1 MGRSS
6 NKELASIFREL
17 ADMLEMKGDTIY
29 KIIAYRKAADNIEH
43 ATQDVA
49 VLWQQGRLREVPGIG
64 ESIASKIQ
72 EYLTTGRVVLHDQL
86 HEEMPPGVL
95 SLRAIP
101 GVGPKTAWLLYQRLG
116 ITSVAE
122 VERAAK
128 EGKLR
133 GLPGMGERSEEKILQ
148 GIEMLHRRSERIPL
162 GIALPVAQALLA
174 GLRGCPQV
182 LRLSTAGSLRRC
194 KPTVGDIDVLAVS
207 REPQAVV
214 RFFARLPEVAE
225 VVSQGDT
232 KSTVLLE
239 DGLQIDL
246 MVLEETRYGS
256 LLQHFTGSKDHNVH
270 LRELALDQ
278 GLSLSEY
285 GFTRPDG
292 GMILCPEEEDVYLT
306 LELDYIPPELRE
318 DAGEVEAARE
328 RRLPRLV
335 QSVDLKGD
343 LHVHSTWSDGVSNIR
358 EMAQAAKARGYEYI
372 AVTDHTKSLGIARGL
387 TVDRLR
393 ERQAEIE
400 EVNRELAPFRVLSG
414 VEVEVKADGTL
425 DLPDDVLAKLDL
437 VVASVHSGLRQE
449 RDRITGRVLAA
460 MRNPHVDII
469 GHPTGVILG
478 EREPYDLDFAA
489 ILREAVATGTA
500 LEINSMPNR
509 LDLDDVHVRQAVAA
523 GAMLAISTDSHRV
536 ESLEAI
542 GFGLAMARRGWA
554 EPASVINTVSFPA
567 LLSRLKGQPR
577 LAS

>member
-1 MGRSS
+1 MGRTS
-6 NKELASIFREL
+6 NKELASIFRDV
-17 ADMLEMKGDTIY
+17 ADMLEMKGETIY
-29 KIIAYRKAADNIEH
+29 KIVAYRKAADNLEH

-64 ESIASKIQ
+64 ESIAAKIQ
-72 EYLTTGRVVLHDQL
+72 EYLTTGRMALHDQL
-86 HEEMPPGVL
+86 REEMPPGVL
-95 SLRAIP
+95 SLRTIP

-174 GLRGCPQV
+174 GLRECRQV

-194 KPTVGDIDVLAVS
+194 KPTVGDIDILAVS
-207 REPQAVV
+207 REPQVVV

-232 KSTVLLE
+232 KSTVLLA

-246 MVLEETRYGS
+246 MVLEETRFGS

-270 LRELALDQ
+270 LRELALDR
-278 GLSLSEY
+278 GLRLSEY

-292 GMILCPEEEDVYLT
+292 DVILCPEEEDVYLT

-318 DAGEVEAARE
+318 DAGEVEAAKE

-343 LHVHSTWSDGVSNIR
+343 LHIHSTWSDGVSSIR

-414 VEVEVKADGTL
+414 VEVEVKADGSL

-449 RDRITGRVLAA
+449 RERITGRVLAA

-523 GAMLAISTDSHRV
+523 GARLALSTDAHRV

-542 GFGLAMARRGWA
+542 SFGLAMARRGWA

-567 LLSRLKGQPR
+567 LLSRLKGQPGP
-577 LAS
+577 AS

>member
-1 MGRSS
+1 MGRTG
-6 NKELASIFREL
+6 NKELASIFREV
-17 ADMLEMKGDTIY
+17 ADMLEMKGETIY
-29 KIIAYRKAADNIEH
+29 KIVAYRKAADNLEH
-43 ATQDVA
+43 AIQDVA

-64 ESIASKIQ
+64 ESIAAKIQ
-72 EYLTTGRVVLHDQL
+72 EYLTTGRMALHDQL
-86 HEEMPPGVL
+86 REEMPPGVL
-95 SLRAIP
+95 SLRTIP

-246 MVLEETRYGS
+246 MVLEETHYGS

-285 GFTRPDG
+285 GFTRPNG
-292 GMILCPEEEDVYLT
+292 QVILCPEEEDVYLT

-318 DAGEVEAARE
+318 DAGEVEAAKE

-343 LHVHSTWSDGVSNIR
+343 LHVHSTWSDGVSGIR

-372 AVTDHTKSLGIARGL
+372 AITDHTKSLGIARGL

-523 GAMLAISTDSHRV
+523 GARLAISTDAHRV

-542 GFGLAMARRGWA
+542 SFGLAMARRGWA

-567 LLSRLKGQPR
+567 LLSRLKGWPGP
-577 LAS
+577 AP

>member
-64 ESIASKIQ
+64 ESIAAKIQ
-72 EYLTTGRVVLHDQL
+72 EYLTTGRVALQDQL
-86 HEEMPPGVL
+86 REEMPPGVL

-174 GLRGCPQV
+174 GLQGCSQV
-182 LRLSTAGSLRRC
+182 LRLTTAGSLRRY
-194 KPTVGDIDVLAVS
+194 KPTVGDIDILAVS

-214 RFFARLPEVAE
+214 RFFAQLPEVAE

-232 KSTVLLE
+232 KSTVLLA

-246 MVLEETRYGS
+246 MVLEETHYGS

-270 LRELALDQ
+270 LRELALDH

-285 GFTRPDG
+285 GFTKPDG
-292 GMILCPEEEDVYLT
+292 GVILCPEEEDVYLT

-343 LHVHSTWSDGVSNIR
+343 LHVHSTWSDGVSSIR

-387 TVDRLR
+387 TVDRLQ

-478 EREPYDLDFAA
+478 EREPYDLNFAA
-489 ILREAVATGTA
+489 ILREAV
-500 LEINSMPNR
+500 
-509 LDLDDVHVRQAVAA
+509 
-523 GAMLAISTDSHRV
+523 
-536 ESLEAI
+536 
-542 GFGLAMARRGWA
+542 
-554 EPASVINTVSFPA
+554 
-567 LLSRLKGQPR
+567 
-577 LAS
+577 

>member
-1 MGRSS
+1 MGRTS
-6 NKELASIFREL
+6 NKELASIFREV
-17 ADMLEMKGDTIY
+17 ADMLEMKDETIY
-29 KIIAYRKAADNIEH
+29 KIIAYRKAADNLEH
-43 ATQDVA
+43 AIQDVA

-64 ESIASKIQ
+64 ESIAAKIQ
-72 EYLTTGRVVLHDQL
+72 EYLTTGRVALQDQL
-86 HEEMPPGVL
+86 REEMPPGVL
-95 SLRAIP
+95 TLRTIP

-133 GLPGMGERSEEKILQ
+133 GLPGLGERSEEKILQ

-174 GLRGCPQV
+174 GLRECPQV

-194 KPTVGDIDVLAVS
+194 KPTVGDIDILAVS
-207 REPQAVV
+207 RQPQAVV
-214 RFFARLPEVAE
+214 RFFAQLPEVAE

-246 MVLEETRYGS
+246 MVLEETHYGS

-270 LRELALDQ
+270 LRELALDH

-292 GMILCPEEEDVYLT
+292 QVILCPEEEDVYLT

-343 LHVHSTWSDGVSNIR
+343 LHVHSTWSDGVSSIR

-372 AVTDHTKSLGIARGL
+372 AIADHTKSLGIARGL

-414 VEVEVKADGTL
+414 VEVEVKADGSL

-489 ILREAVATGTA
+489 ILREAAATGTA
-500 LEINSMPNR
+500 LEINSMPSR
-509 LDLDDVHVRQAVAA
+509 LDLDDRHVRQAVAA

-542 GFGLAMARRGWA
+542 SFGLAMARRGWA

-567 LLSRLKGQPR
+567 LLSRLKGQPGP
-577 LAS
+577 AS